1 MGVSV
6 EMAVFRSPPA
16 SGWFMEEAEKTC
28 MGKGLFGKGMSP
40 ESNSKREWKSWN
52 GNFLK
57 GNSLLTWKSTYCYP
71 EKDRK

>member
-16 SGWFMEEAEKTC
+16 SGWFMEEAENTC

-40 ESNSKREWKSWN
+40 ESNSKEERVEVLEWEFSE
-52 GNFLK
+52 G
-57 GNSLLTWKSTYCYP
+57 
-71 EKDRK
+71 